1 MTIFEALNLISMAQ
15 VPVSP
20 FTNYDPTTTRE
31 YDDNGCHFIA
41 NTNCWPIHSVK
52 YSEQGNLNIT
62 VIIHGIMTEPDGKKH
77 NCKQIRT
84 ATVVKGGSLNIQ
96 YLQLTKNKEE
106 QSRLPADFKVKNNII
121 DLGQFAL
128 TDKTNVDESEM
139 FKEGV
144 YAFIEKLNKNSTRL
158 NYVMDD
164 EEFRLSCLGLNP
176 DGVYNKPVKTAFY
189 PAPEHV
195 CKVSITGC
203 SSKNTKLAQKL
214 KTAQLTVPKSKIN
227 ELFYTAQV
235 LNIHK
240 EVPASFNLC
249 PEISLTGKIKC

>member
-20 FTNYDPTTTRE
+20 FVNYDPTTTRE
-31 YDDNGCHFIA
+31 YDDNGCSFIA
-41 NTNCWPIHSVK
+41 FENSWPIHTVK
-52 YSEQGNLNIT
+52 YSEHGNLNIT
-62 VIIHGIMTEPDGKKH
+62 VIIHGTMIEPDGKKH
-77 NCKQIRT
+77 TCKQIRT
-84 ATVVKGGSLNIQ
+84 ATVVKNGALNIQ
-96 YLQLTKNKEE
+96 YLQLTKNKEL
-106 QSRLPADFKVKNNII
+106 QSRLPTDFKIKNNII

-144 YAFIEKLNKNSTRL
+144 YAFIEKLNRVSSKFS
-158 NYVMDD
+158 YVMDD
-164 EEFRLSCLGLNP
+164 EQFRLSCLGLSP
-176 DGVYNKPVKTAFY
+176 DGTYNKPIKTISIQK
-189 PAPEHV
+189 PEHE
-195 CKVSITGC
+195 CKISIAGC